1 MFAIG
6 QRDAHTS
13 ARMIAVTSGKGGVGK
28 TNLSVSLSIALAQLG
43 KKVVLMDMDLGMANA
58 DVILNVHYKHTLS
71 DVISGDKHVDDI
83 IVDASYNVKMVAG
96 VSGDEKLA
104 NLSKAGTR
112 RLIDALEHIHTQA
125 DYIVM
130 DIGAGLSEHT
140 VAMTA
145 SADDVI
151 VVSTPEPTAMVDA
164 YAMLKAVHNRNANTR
179 IHVVMNMARSE
190 KEARTAMQRMNS
202 IAKLYATTHLE
213 DDGFIPYDDAV
224 GDAVRKRFPVIVK
237 YPDSKASIAI
247 KNIAKSLNDHVVP
260 TVDPHVKLV
269 EDNLMTRMVSAFT
282 GNHVI

>member
-1 MFAIG
+1 MFA
-6 QRDAHTS
+6 RSKSNAHTS
-13 ARMIAVTSGKGGVGK
+13 ARMIAITSGKGGVGK

-58 DVILNVHYKHTLS
+58 DVILNVHYKHSLS

-104 NLSKAGTR
+104 NLSKVGTE
-112 RLIDALEHIHTQA
+112 RLIEALEHIHTQA

-140 VAMTA
+140 VALTA

-164 YAMLKAVHNRNANTR
+164 YAMLKSVHNRNSEAR

-190 KEARTAMQRMNS
+190 KEARASMQRMNS

-213 DDGFIPYDDAV
+213 DDGFILYDEAV
-224 GDAVRKRFPVIVK
+224 GNAVRKRSPVIIK
-237 YPDSKASIAI
+237 YPNSKAAIAI
-247 KNIAKSLNDHVVP
+247 KNIAISLDEHMPKTVVQGG
-260 TVDPHVKLV
+260 VIEGGLIS
-269 EDNLMTRMVSAFT
+269 RMMNAFT
-282 GNHVI
+282 GSQVV

>member
-1 MFAIG
+1 MFA
-6 QRDAHTS
+6 RSKENTHTA
-13 ARMIAVTSGKGGVGK
+13 ARMIAITSGKGGVGK
-28 TNLSVSLSIALAQLG
+28 TNLSVSLAIALAQLG

-71 DVISGDKHVDDI
+71 DVISGEKHVDDI

-104 NLSKAGTR
+104 NLSASGTQ
-112 RLIDALEHIHTQA
+112 RLIEALEHIHTQA

-164 YAMLKAVHNRNANTR
+164 YAMLKAVHNRNAGAR

-190 KEARTAMQRMNS
+190 REARAAMLRMNT
-202 IAKLYATTHLE
+202 IASLYATTHLE
-213 DDGFIPYDDAV
+213 DEGYIPFDAAV
-224 GDAVRKRFPVIVK
+224 GDAVRKRYPVIVRH
-237 YPDSKASIAI
+237 PESRAAIAI
-247 KNIAKSLNDHVVP
+247 KKIAKSLDENMPDFLAEEEIIEEG
-260 TVDPHVKLV
+260 LV
-269 EDNLMTRMVSAFT
+269 SRMVHAFT
-282 GNHVI
+282 GNQVA

>member
-1 MFAIG
+1 MFAKIKSN
-6 QRDAHTS
+6 AHTS

-58 DVILNVHYKHTLS
+58 DVILNVHYKYTLS
-71 DVISGDKHVDDI
+71 DVIRGDKHVDDI
-83 IVDASYNVKMVAG
+83 IVDAAYNVKMVAG

-104 NLSKAGTR
+104 NLSRVGTE
-112 RLIDALEHIHTQA
+112 RLIEALEHIHTQA

-140 VAMTA
+140 VALTA

-164 YAMLKAVHNRNANTR
+164 YAMLKSVHNRNSEAR

-190 KEARTAMQRMNS
+190 KEARASMQRMNS

-213 DDGFIPYDDAV
+213 DDGFILYDEAV
-224 GDAVRKRFPVIVK
+224 GNAVRKRSPVIIK
-237 YPDSKASIAI
+237 YPDSKAAVAI
-247 KNIAKSLNDHVVP
+247 KNIAISLDEHMPKKVVQGG
-260 TVDPHVKLV
+260 VIEESLIS
-269 EDNLMTRMVSAFT
+269 RMMNAFT
-282 GNHVI
+282 GSHVA

>member
-1 MFAIG
+1 MFAKSK
-6 QRDAHTS
+6 RNAHTS

-58 DVILNVHYKHTLS
+58 DVILNVHYKYTLS

-83 IVDASYNVKMVAG
+83 IVDAAYNVKMVAG

-104 NLSKAGTR
+104 NLSMAGTE
-112 RLIDALEHIHTQA
+112 RLIEALEHIHTQA

-140 VAMTA
+140 VALTA

-164 YAMLKAVHNRNANTR
+164 YAMLKAVHNRNSEAR

-190 KEARTAMQRMNS
+190 KEARASMQRMNS

-213 DDGFIPYDDAV
+213 DDGFILYDEAV
-224 GDAVRKRFPVIVK
+224 GNAVRKRFPVIIK
-237 YPDSKASIAI
+237 YPNSKAAIAI
-247 KNIAKSLNDHVVP
+247 KNIAISLDEHMPKTAIQGGVIESG
-260 TVDPHVKLV
+260 LIS
-269 EDNLMTRMVSAFT
+269 RMMNAFT
-282 GNHVI
+282 GSHVV